1 MQNYSLSGR
10 RLGRQAL
17 LFPLCL
23 VLYEFSTYIGNDM
36 IQPGMLAVVQ
46 EFQVGNEWV
55 PTSMTAY
62 LAGGMF
68 LQWLLGPLSDR
79 IGRRPVMLTGVVWFI
94 VTCLATLLAQTI
106 EQFTLLR
113 FLQGISLCFIGAV
126 GYAAIQ
132 ESFEEAVCIKITAL
146 MANVALIAPLLG
158 PLVGA
163 AWVHILPWEMMFVLF
178 AVLAAISFVGLQRA
192 MPETATRLGEKL
204 SVKELGRDYR
214 LVLKNLRF
222 VAGALATGFVSLPLL
237 AWIAQS
243 PVIIISGE
251 QATSYEVWHAAGADF
266 RRADCRQ
273 PGAGA
278 PDFAPYRALAD
289 YHGRLAYRVWPA
301 PLRGGDGG
309 LFPRLSVDD
318 RRSELL
324 RLRDWPGERRP
335 GALNPV
341 RQRDEQRHGFG
352 GDGDAAD
359 ADLHRRHRAQQT
371 CLRARRQRAVQPV

>member
-1 MQNYSLSGR
+1 MQNKLATGA

-36 IQPGMLAVVQ
+36 IQPGMLAVVEQ
-46 EFQVGNEWV
+46 YQAGIDWV

-79 IGRRPVMLTGVVWFI
+79 IGRRPVMLAGVVWFI
-94 VTCLATLLAQTI
+94 ITCLAILLAQNI

-163 AWVHILPWEMMFVLF
+163 AWIHVLPIRKGCLCCLLHWRRSPSSVCN
-178 AVLAAISFVGLQRA
+178 VRCQK
-192 MPETATRLGEKL
+192 RL
-204 SVKELGRDYR
+204 
-214 LVLKNLRF
+214 
-222 VAGALATGFVSLPLL
+222 
-237 AWIAQS
+237 
-243 PVIIISGE
+243 
-251 QATSYEVWHAAGADF
+251 
-266 RRADCRQ
+266 
-273 PGAGA
+273 
-278 PDFAPYRALAD
+278 RALA
-289 YHGRLAYRVWPA
+289 RNCR
-301 PLRGGDGG
+301 
-309 LFPRLSVDD
+309 
-318 RRSELL
+318 
-324 RLRDWPGERRP
+324 
-335 GALNPV
+335 
-341 RQRDEQRHGFG
+341 
-352 GDGDAAD
+352 
-359 ADLHRRHRAQQT
+359 
-371 CLRARRQRAVQPV
+371 